1 MVQWGPAPPPLVAAR
16 SNSPEGPGVRL
27 VRSLATAA
35 TLTAAGGVL
44 WLLSSCGHTFVSGGP
59 HTIPGSGPGGKP
71 MTTVTDQAVGMPPVP
86 KTIVYPVTARVSVS
100 DNYFGTKVADPYR
113 WLENLDSQ
121 EVQAWVKSENDI
133 SRPRLAELP
142 ARPWL
147 KARLT
152 QLWNYERYEVPL
164 KRGSRYFYLHN
175 NGTQNQSVLQVADT
189 LDAPGRVL
197 VDPNDAREDATISLS
212 DFMPNPGGNVVAY
225 ALSDGGSDW
234 QVWHFKRVSDGTD
247 YPDEVRFTK
256 FWGVS
261 WARDGSGV
269 YYSRYPALANGHGDD
284 TGRPAV
290 YFHQL
295 GTAQD
300 RDRLVYEVTNH
311 PTHVPTAR
319 VTEDG
324 RYLIVTLFEGYEKNG
339 VDVIELREGGKP
351 HPVFADWEALYTFIG
366 SRGHE
371 LYFRTTY
378 RAPLGR
384 VIAVDARAPVTR
396 RTIVPEG
403 AAALADASFVGGRFI
418 ASYVED
424 AHGVARLYE
433 RDGRP
438 VGEVPLPGL
447 GRIEGFEGEGA
458 QTETFFSYTDSLTP
472 RRIYRFDVPANRP
485 TLWREPHTSALSGQF
500 VTEQV
505 FYNSKD
511 GTRVPMYITHRRG
524 TPRDGN
530 QPALLYGY
538 GGFDISL
545 TPMYRPSVEAWLE
558 MGGTYV
564 EANLRGGGEYGEAWH
579 KAGTLTNKQ
588 HVFDDFIAAAEFLV
602 NENYTRR
609 ARLGIYGRSNGGLLV
624 GAVLTQRPDLF
635 GAALP
640 AVGVLDMLRYQTAS
654 ANARQWSSD
663 YGLSEDAEQFRALY
677 AYSPVQNVKN
687 AVCYPP
693 TLITTADHDDR
704 VVPWHSYKFAAAL
717 QAAQICPNPILIRI
731 ETRAGHGAGKP
742 MWMQI
747 DDFAD
752 QWAFLA
758 KWLGVPAPPEVPAQ

>member
-1 MVQWGPAPPPLVAAR
+1 MRMPRSVTTVATR
-16 SNSPEGPGVRL
+16 
-27 VRSLATAA
+27 ATAM
-35 TLTAAGGVL
+35 GVVC
-44 WLLSSCGHTFVSGGP
+44 LLSACGHTLVSDGP
-59 HTIPGSGPGGKP
+59 HAIPGSGPGGKP

-86 KTIVYPVTARVSVS
+86 KTIVYPVTARIEAS
-100 DNYFGTKVADPYR
+100 DTYFGTKVHDPYR
-113 WLENLDSQ
+113 WLENLDSP
-121 EVQAWVKSENDI
+121 EVQAWVKSENALTQ
-133 SRPRLAELP
+133 PRLAELP

-147 KARLT
+147 KARLA
-152 QLWNYERYEVPL
+152 QLWNDERYEVPV
-164 KRGSRYFYLHN
+164 KRGNRYFYLHN
-175 NGTQNQSVLQVADT
+175 DGRQNQSVLQVADT
-189 LDAPGRVL
+189 LDAQGRVL
-197 VDPNDAREDATISLS
+197 IDPNGAREDATVAIS
-212 DFMPNPGGNVVAY
+212 DFMPDPAGSIVAY
-225 ALSDGGSDW
+225 ALSDAGGDW
-234 QVWHFKRVSDGTD
+234 QVWRFKRVADGSDYTD
-247 YPDEVRFTK
+247 ELHFTK

-261 WARDGSGV
+261 WARDSSGV
-269 YYSRYPALANGHGDD
+269 YYSRYPALPDGRGDD
-284 TGRPAV
+284 AGRPAV
-290 YFHQL
+290 YFHAL
-295 GTAQD
+295 GTPQD
-300 RDRLVYEVTNH
+300 RDRVVYEVSNH

-324 RYLIVTLFEGYEKNG
+324 RYLIITLFEGYERNG
-339 VDVIELREGGKP
+339 VDVIDLREGSGKP
-351 HPVFADWEALYTFIG
+351 HSVFADWDALYTFVG

-371 LYFRTTY
+371 LYFQTTY
-378 RAPLGR
+378 RSPLGR
-384 VIAVDARAPVTR
+384 VIAVDARAPVAR

-403 AAALADASFVGGRFI
+403 SAALAEATYVGGRFI
-418 ASYVED
+418 AKYIED
-424 AHGVARLYE
+424 AHAVARVFE

-438 VGEVPLPGL
+438 AGEVPLPGL
-447 GRIEGFEGEGA
+447 GRIEGFEGEGT
-458 QTETFFSYTDSLTP
+458 QTETFFSYTDYLTP
-472 RRIYRFDVPANRP
+472 RRIYHFDVPAKRP
-485 TLWREPHTSALSGQF
+485 SLWREPHTSALTAQF

-505 FYNSKD
+505 FYDSKD
-511 GTRVPMYITHRRG
+511 GTRVPMFITHRRG
-524 TPRDGN
+524 STRDGN
-530 QPALLYGY
+530 QPVLLSGY
-538 GGFDISL
+538 GGFDVSL

-564 EANLRGGGEYGEAWH
+564 EANLRGGGEYGETWH

-663 YGLSEDAEQFRALY
+663 YGVSEDPEQFRALY
-677 AYSPVQNVKN
+677 AYSPVQNVKKG
-687 AVCYPP
+687 VCYPP

-717 QAAQICPNPILIRI
+717 QAAQLCPNPILIRI

-747 DDFAD
+747 EDFAD

-758 KWLGVPAPPEVPAQ
+758 KWLQMTAPAPPAQ

>member
-1 MVQWGPAPPPLVAAR
+1 
-16 SNSPEGPGVRL
+16 VRL

-35 TLTAAGGVL
+35 TLIAASSVL
-44 WLLSSCGHTFVSGGP
+44 GLLSSCGHAFVSGGP
-59 HTIPGSGPGGKP
+59 HTVPGSGPGGKP
-71 MTTVTDQAVGMPPVP
+71 MTTVTDQAVGVSPVP

-113 WLENLDSQ
+113 WLENLDSP

-175 NGTQNQSVLQVADT
+175 NGTQNQSVLQVIDSP
-189 LDAPGRVL
+189 DAAGRVL
-197 VDPNDAREDATISLS
+197 VDPNDAREDATVSLA
-212 DFMPNPGGNVVAY
+212 DFTPDPGGNVVAY
-225 ALSDGGSDW
+225 ALSDGGTDW
-234 QVWHFKRVSDGTD
+234 QVWHFKRVANGTD
-247 YPDEVRFTK
+247 YPDELRFTK

-295 GTAQD
+295 GTPQD
-300 RDRLVYEVTNH
+300 RDRLVYEVTDH
-311 PTHVPTAR
+311 PTHVPTAH

-339 VDVIELREGGKP
+339 VDVIDLREAGKP

-403 AAALADASFVGGRFI
+403 SAALAEASYVGGRFI

-458 QTETFFSYTDSLTP
+458 QSETFFSYTDYLTP
-472 RRIYRFDVPANRP
+472 RRIYRLDVPANHP

-524 TPRDGN
+524 STRDGN
-530 QPALLYGY
+530 QPVLLYGY
-538 GGFDISL
+538 GGFDVSL
-545 TPMYRPSVEAWLE
+545 TPVYRPSVEAWLE

-564 EANLRGGGEYGEAWH
+564 EANLRGGGEYGETWH
-579 KAGTLTNKQ
+579 KAGTLANKQ
-588 HVFDDFIAAAEFLV
+588 HVFDDFVAAAEFLV

-717 QAAQICPNPILIRI
+717 QAAQICPNPILIRV

-758 KWLGVPAPPEVPAQ
+758 KWLGVSAPAVEAQ